1 MSKIEVREDKRMGR
15 AGSPDDKFRSISLP
29 TSGSQK
35 RLNNKIKKSIILGK
49 SPERSYSPTMRHTAH
64 GILKSQQ
71 SLASEILA

>member
-35 RLNNKIKKSIILGK
+35 RLQNKIIKIDDFRKVSGK
-49 SPERSYSPTMRHTAH
+49 VVFPYHETHSSWHP
-64 GILKSQQ
+64 
-71 SLASEILA
+71 